1 MLKDLGVISNIPTL
15 FSAIASSVSPATIA
29 IGGFVAAVG
38 AVAAVTGV
46 IDHFT
51 ESWDEAKEKA
61 DKSRSNYEDTKDQL
75 EKVNEEYETM
85 QSRIKELE
93 ARNGALKPMEQAE
106 LDKLKLASEELERQK
121 GLLEDLSKQQ
131 GLKAAAD
138 SANLLEKGGLRF
150 DTYKKEMKYDSF
162 GGEMGEF
169 MTQQTGTIID
179 RYTTA
184 KNAIKDLEK
193 EQKEVQERLLKYSEE
208 DKAPSLFGGLFGKS
222 DYEKDKAQLDDIE
235 ERLSNARQQVID
247 DGKIINENYQS
258 LFDENGG
265 IYKGYEGLVD
275 NIRQA
280 LFSTPEEI
288 AAQAQKAFDE
298 VINSSSKFRSQFQ
311 GLVSQAKEKG
321 GISAEDIT
329 SDYQELLDAL
339 GEGGL
344 DDLVLQVNAEAEI
357 KNIDALKGDL
367 EEALNS
373 DIEALKLKPDIEID
387 ESSLEEKKDAIIKA
401 FGELS
406 SEEQTKFL
414 DNIQNVDWSSW
425 ELGDI
430 PDEVRDL
437 ANATEELSGEAEEL
451 SGTFGD
457 MDTLFG
463 DDAEFGGKVDNYV
476 QQLDTLKQAL
486 EQFNKGE
493 LTESDMFDLQ
503 KQFGELLGDA
513 NFENFGDAL
522 SDAIGNILGT
532 TSDAADGL
540 KEFGDAAE
548 DVGSESEEAANLIEL
563 FDQQIQAVGSNSQ
576 LGQWLEEYKQ
586 HFIEFY
592 TEVKTAQETLDEFS
606 NYQSMLSGAKSSAYG
621 AGGLSTEQI
630 ENLKKAYKGFDI
642 TGLFV
647 DSTQGVT
654 LNNKILDELNKKVE
668 EETLANLYSQL
679 ETKQAEYQQAKSQN
693 VDTSAIEEEISLTQQ
708 LITQYEGMT
717 SAYSQWVNSQSGSN
731 QRDMYSSIG
740 SGYDSMKKILDAGWY
755 NDESI
760 NKYLDT
766 VLDKSARTGDA
777 LQDFA
782 RITQEIQGTGYS
794 IKDFW
799 QYDDS
804 GTLQTD
810 GLYNFLNVVRELH
823 PELVS
828 LGQDGAESFDLT
840 GAAIEQ
846 LAADTGMS
854 VESIEAL
861 VRALTEAEKDW
872 EIKTDVDTSGVE
884 EGESQIDSLRD
895 KIEGNPIVQTIK
907 SKFEGVVEKGKQ
919 VFGNLFGGLF
929 GGGSEEEG
937 ETQTVKVKQEPD
949 PLELKVTV
957 PGAEGEGSDQT
968 FTVHVKA
975 DYGEGGDALQIN
987 IEPTGEGLDENGAY
1001 TLQTALAGVAE
1012 DGTFKLSVPSP
1023 DGVEGNTYTLHTAVD
1038 KNGNLSIILHEP
1050 DGVEGHKYTLDTEI
1064 SGKAKDG
1071 SFTFTLDEPDGVD
1084 NGVYKIKVEPADDGK
1099 VVVTAVDANGN
1110 EAISMPIDPDLEAFG
1125 TAIAD
1130 LRSQLESDPIKIPV
1144 EVQNNEPG
1152 AKDSYDTQQKINSG
1166 WKNGGQ
1172 SPTGRENIVEDGL
1185 PTYLQNLTVEG
1196 KVVIN
1201 EVEDQT
1207 GGSASVD
1214 GTLNA
1219 TNVNDETG
1227 GSANVEG
1234 TVNATNVDT
1243 SNVETPTIEANVTA
1257 TGEVSGTANANADN
1271 SGVQQAVAEAT
1282 SLVEGMNDVTGTA
1295 HIEAD
1300 NSALQSAV
1308 QESDIK
1314 IKSVNSMTGE
1324 GKIKANDSDLVSK
1337 VQSSEQKLSSLSA
1350 KSAEPTIRAID
1361 NASTVIH
1368 HVIGELNNIPRN
1380 VESTITTTHV
1390 NKNVTINE
1398 TSKASGTL
1406 TTAHATGTAYNVI
1419 NYRPAYKDGK
1429 IALSKDEQA
1438 LVNEL
1443 GIGK

>member
-1 MLKDLGVISNIPTL
+1 METSEEADAKMEKAFSEYDESKSQTQKTRDELEEIGAKIDEIKAKGSISPIEEAELANLEKAKSELETILALQEQTELGNAKEAAKTAAHAVETNFGDSLNDMTDEGIEKWETNLANSMNFAGVDTLPQMIAARRYAESLRDAAEVGSDEWKTYSEVVDDYSSKITEKSGELSDYMEKFRMLPEEAFEGHDDWKELYNQMSEAADFVLKELDPAKFTEIKWNEIFNAKEFASAKDELVKAASESRTAATLDDVKEKFGSSLYKSLQDAISESDFSMQDFVDSINSEAGILDMEKLGNQVKENFSKSFEQGLQDAVSESTSVDIKVDPKIVSEESKAFSEWFDNLNAECQEAVSNLQLDPKIDTSGWGLSDYQAWLEEYTSSTEEAVDQMTQYAGDLSDLDIVFDPEGNFKKSVDEYVKDLDTL
-15 FSAIASSVSPATIA
+15 Q
-29 IGGFVAAVG
+29 AA
-38 AVAAVTGV
+38 
-46 IDHFT
+46 
-51 ESWDEAKEKA
+51 
-61 DKSRSNYEDTKDQL
+61 L
-75 EKVNEEYETM
+75 EKVNKGEFSMHDLIDLQQEF
-85 QSRIKELE
+85 SEL
-93 ARNGALKPMEQAE
+93 NNY
-106 LDKLKLASEELERQK
+106 
-121 GLLEDLSKQQ
+121 DLSNI
-131 GLKAAAD
+131 GVGIMNAMSDIIGSTGDATDAVD
-138 SANLLEKGGLRF
+138 E
-150 DTYKKEMKYDSF
+150 F
-162 GGEMGEF
+162 G
-169 MTQQTGTIID
+169 
-179 RYTTA
+179 
-184 KNAIKDLEK
+184 NAI
-193 EQKEVQERLLKYSEE
+193 
-208 DKAPSLFGGLFGKS
+208 
-222 DYEKDKAQLDDIE
+222 
-235 ERLSNARQQVID
+235 
-247 DGKIINENYQS
+247 
-258 LFDENGG
+258 
-265 IYKGYEGLVD
+265 EG
-275 NIRQA
+275 A
-280 LFSTPEEI
+280 T
-288 AAQAQKAFDE
+288 
-298 VINSSSKFRSQFQ
+298 
-311 GLVSQAKEKG
+311 
-321 GISAEDIT
+321 
-329 SDYQELLDAL
+329 
-339 GEGGL
+339 
-344 DDLVLQVNAEAEI
+344 
-357 KNIDALKGDL
+357 
-367 EEALNS
+367 
-373 DIEALKLKPDIEID
+373 D
-387 ESSLEEKKDAIIKA
+387 ESS
-401 FGELS
+401 
-406 SEEQTKFL
+406 
-414 DNIQNVDWSSW
+414 
-425 ELGDI
+425 
-430 PDEVRDL
+430 
-437 ANATEELSGEAEEL
+437 
-451 SGTFGD
+451 SGTGIIGAFNSKINE
-457 MDTLFG
+457 L
-463 DDAEFGGKVDNYV
+463 ASVSPEAAH
-476 QQLDTLKQAL
+476 AL
-486 EQFNKGE
+486 EQMR
-493 LTESDMFDLQ
+493 D
-503 KQFGELLGDA
+503 
-513 NFENFGDAL
+513 
-522 SDAIGNILGT
+522 NIISMYT
-532 TSDAADGL
+532 AA
-540 KEFGDAAE
+540 
-548 DVGSESEEAANLIEL
+548 
-563 FDQQIQAVGSNSQ
+563 Q
-576 LGQWLEEYKQ
+576 
-586 HFIEFY
+586 
-592 TEVKTAQETLDEFS
+592 TAQDVLDNFS
-606 NYQSMLSGAKSSAYG
+606 NYQSMFSGAKSSANS

-630 ENLKKAYKGFDI
+630 QNLKKAYEGFDI
-642 TGLFV
+642 SGLFV

-654 LNNKILDELNKKVE
+654 LNNKVLEDLNRQIE
-668 EETLANLYSQL
+668 EETLANL
-679 ETKQAEYQQAKSQN
+679 QAKLQEQQAKYSEAKAQN

-740 SGYDSMKKILDAGWY
+740 SGYDQMKKTLDAGWY
-755 NDESI
+755 NDPAL
-760 NKYLDT
+760 NAYLDT
-766 VLDKSARTGDA
+766 VLDKSVRTGDA

-799 QYDDS
+799 QYDDN
-804 GTLQTD
+804 GALQTD

-854 VESIEAL
+854 VETIEAL

-957 PGAEGEGSDQT
+957 PGTEGEGSDQT

-1023 DGVEGNTYTLHTAVD
+1023 DGVEGNTYTLHTAID

-1050 DGVEGHKYTLDTEI
+1050 AGVEGHKYTLDTEI

-1152 AKDSYDTQQKINSG
+1152 AKDSYETQQNINSG

-1172 SPTGRENIVEDGL
+1172 SPTGRENIVEEGL

-1243 SNVETPTIEANVTA
+1243 SNVETPTIEANVAA

-1271 SGVQQAVAEAT
+1271 SGVQQAVSEAT
-1282 SLVEGMNDVTGTA
+1282 SLIEGMNDVTGTA

-1361 NASTVIH
+1361 NASTIIH

-1380 VESTITTTHV
+1380 VETTITTTHV

-1398 TSKASGTL
+1398 APKAYGTL
-1406 TTAHATGTAYNVI
+1406 TPAKASGTAYNVL

-1429 IALSKDEQA
+1429 IALSKDELA

-1443 GIGK
+1443 GTESIIL